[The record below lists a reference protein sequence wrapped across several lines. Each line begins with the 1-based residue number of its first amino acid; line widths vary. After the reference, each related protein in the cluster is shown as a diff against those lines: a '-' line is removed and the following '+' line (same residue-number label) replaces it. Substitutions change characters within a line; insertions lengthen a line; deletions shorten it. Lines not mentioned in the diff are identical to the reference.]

1 MTEREVCITTDAGVH
16 ARPAM
21 MLVKEAMRYPC
32 EVFLIKDDMEANGK
46 SIMGVLAL
54 AITKGSKITVRA
66 EGGQEEEAVLSIVS
80 LIKSNFNTENLN

>member
-1 MTEREVCITTDAGVH
+1 MTERDVYINSDAGVH

-21 MLVKEAMRYPC
+21 MLVQEAMRYPC
-32 EVFLIKDDMEANGK
+32 DIFLIKDDMEANGK

-66 EGGQEEEAVLSIVS
+66 DGGQEKEAVSEIVS
-80 LIKSNFNTENLN
+80 LIENNFKID